1 MGVSRHGRVTGLPA
15 DDPAGLLRAVEGAA
29 PRHILLLAPAHRRG
43 DAREQAHVLVA
54 AAPESRV
61 AVVALPHHALTL
73 ALVADDV
80 LRRGAG
86 DAAGHDGDP
95 TAVLQLVLQSA
106 ARSRSLVWH
115 PRLGGLEAHPRTAG
129 ELAADL
135 GPARGWFAELGEAG
149 PLAEQGLAVTP
160 GRAGL
165 RLAPGETVL
174 HAGEA
179 PRLLRAQLGD
189 VRAVPVMVELAP
201 APYRNRRGVE
211 LTVLVPPALPALDL
225 PACGSC
231 GAGLLDQQCPWCGHG
246 PVRRSAPVEAY
257 GSAAARAVE
266 PVRMTPARG
275 SLTEVGAGAP
285 APRTESTNEDETVLV
300 TTRGD
305 AR

>member
-29 PRHILLLAPAHRRG
+29 PRHILLLAPAHGRG

-54 AAPESRV
+54 AAPGSRV

-80 LRRGAG
+80 LRRGAEKSAG
-86 DAAGHDGDP
+86 DDVDP

-115 PRLGGLEAHPRTAG
+115 PRLGGLEAHARTAG
-129 ELAADL
+129 ELAVDL
-135 GPARGWFAELGEAG
+135 GPARGWFAELGRDS
-149 PLAEQGLAVTP
+149 LSVTP

-165 RLAPGETVL
+165 RLAPGDTVL

-179 PRLLRAQLGD
+179 PRLLRSQLGD
-189 VRAVPVMVELAP
+189 ARAVPVMVELAP

-211 LTVLVPPALPALDL
+211 LTVLAPPALPALDL
-225 PACGSC
+225 PPCTSC

-246 PVRRSAPVEAY
+246 PVRRPAPVEAY
-257 GSAAARAVE
+257 GSAAVRAVE
-266 PVRMTPARG
+266 PVQMTPARG
-275 SLTEVGAGAP
+275 SLTEAGAGAP
-285 APRTESTNEDETVLV
+285 APRTENVDEDETVLV

>member
-1 MGVSRHGRVTGLPA
+1 VLICVMGVSRHGRVTGLPA

-29 PRHILLLAPAHRRG
+29 PKHILLLVPAHGRG

-54 AAPESRV
+54 AAPGSRV

-80 LRRGAG
+80 LRRCDAGATG
-86 DAAGHDGDP
+86 ADVDP
-95 TAVLQLVLQSA
+95 TAVLQLVLQGA

-115 PRLGGLEAHPRTAG
+115 PRLGGLEAHARSVG
-129 ELAADL
+129 QLAADL
-135 GPARGWFAELGEAG
+135 GPARGWFAELGEG
-149 PLAEQGLAVTP
+149 TLAVTP

-165 RLAPGETVL
+165 RLVPGQTVL

-179 PRLLRAQLGD
+179 PRLLRSQLGD
-189 VRAVPVMVELAP
+189 LRAVPVMVEPAP
-201 APYRNRRGVE
+201 APYRSRRGVE
-211 LTVLVPPALPALDL
+211 LTVLGAPALPTPDL

-246 PVRRSAPVEAY
+246 PVRRPAPVEAY
-257 GSAAARAVE
+257 GSTVVRAVD
-266 PVRMTPARG
+266 PAPMTPARE
-275 SLTEVGAGAP
+275 SLTSVGAAAP
-285 APRTESTNEDETVLV
+285 AETERETVLV